1 MRTRRVC
8 VTAQS
13 KTSYCI
19 IAGQKLS
26 LRYCKNQAVGRNL
39 SLPYIPLSLRSTLS
53 QNTVCVFQNS
63 QFEIALVSLWP
74 LTIPVFEYPSAEL
87 SFSLSWKIILSK
99 LQVTR
104 SSPVA
109 FAGFQHLRRIL
120 WPGSRQ
126 REDTQT
132 DRQTL
137 SLTITAFKSYLV
149 WHLDYSSLLTTHSD
163 HQSLFWYFRM
173 NLWGREQIF

>member
-1 MRTRRVC
+1 MRSSAFWYPGENAREIWLRAILRDMRTRRVC

-13 KTSYCI
+13 KSSYCI

-126 REDTQT
+126 REDKQT
-132 DRQTL
+132 DFEPNNHSFQIIPCL
-137 SLTITAFKSYLV
+137 AFRL
-149 WHLDYSSLLTTHSD
+149 
-163 HQSLFWYFRM
+163 
-173 NLWGREQIF
+173 